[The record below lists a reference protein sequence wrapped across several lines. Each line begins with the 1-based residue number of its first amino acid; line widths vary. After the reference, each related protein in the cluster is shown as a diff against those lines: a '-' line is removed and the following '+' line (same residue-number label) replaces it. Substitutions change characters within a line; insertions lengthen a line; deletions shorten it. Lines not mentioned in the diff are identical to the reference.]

1 MRRKGIIGGC
11 LAVMV
16 VLVFIL
22 LGVAFDG
29 AREEDPAKKDAASV
43 ALTPTVE
50 VGPTVTAEPTEIPEA
65 IKVLQPEST
74 PMPTATAEIIPTTMP
89 INVPELTVT
98 PVPKGEL
105 VEPGDYDINIIPDKF
120 NTGCY
125 DTSVLEK
132 INSACVVDGVEYRM
146 GDNGN
151 RVVIDLYY
159 SEVNEELSNEIVI
172 CNKDFSDKFFS
183 VYHLSMIDKKITI
196 TFENCVFDQMF
207 LDIAQNKVDFY
218 FSNCSF
224 GYFSGSNATFD
235 KCFFGGS
242 CYDGMNPFQNVTV
255 KNSYYAGYPQSNE
268 LGIHSDGIQVFGNAD
283 IDAEDISF
291 QNCRIE
297 MPIIKTRK
305 GEKGYINACLMV
317 ALEYSKGQNFMFD
330 NCIINGG
337 GYSIYV
343 LDSDG
348 KWELNNI
355 VFRNIS
361 IGSNHLYG
369 DIYPKVAEGVI
380 FDNLYDTEKL
390 YVASVWKDSEG
401 KIHLS
406 VSNDTAEDR
415 TLLIVTENGKQ
426 AFSIPSKATSE
437 AAGAK
442 EYFDLA
448 IDMEIIPVD
457 VNSDW
462 VICYDGEETKGNQ
475 IRYVNWSGE
484 PVYRCF
490 E

>member
-89 INVPELTVT
+89 TNVPEPAVT
-98 PVPKGEL
+98 PVPKGEF

-151 RVVIDLYY
+151 TVVIDLYY
-159 SEVNEELSNEIVI
+159 GRNNAEMAEEVVI
-172 CNKDFSDKFFS
+172 RNKDFSDKKLAIRNAS
-183 VYHLSMIDKKITI
+183 KTERKHVIC
-196 TFENCVFDQMF
+196 FENCVFGHAAVDYSQDM
-207 LDIAQNKVDFY
+207 ADFY
-218 FSNCSF
+218 FENCGIKHF
-224 GYFSGSNATFD
+224 TGSDSVFD

-242 CYDGMNPFQNVTV
+242 GYDGMNPFQNVTV
-255 KNSYYAGYPQSNE
+255 KNCYFAGYPQYNE
-268 LGIHSDGIQVFGNAD
+268 QGKHSDAMQIFGKAD
-283 IDAEDISF
+283 IDAENILF

-297 MPIIKTRK
+297 IPILDRNSSRT
-305 GEKGYINACLMV
+305 INACFMV
-317 ALEYSKGQNFMFD
+317 QLEYSNARNFLFED
-330 NCIINGG
+330 CIINGG
-337 GYSIYV
+337 GYSIYAHAV
-343 LDSDG
+343 KGD
-348 KWELNNI
+348 WTMENI

-361 IGSNHLYG
+361 IGSGHLFG
-369 DIYPKVAEGVI
+369 DLYPDIDENIVFE
-380 FDNLYDTEKL
+380 NLYDTGKL
-390 YVASVWKDSEG
+390 YVASVWKDTEG
-401 KIHLS
+401 KMHLS
-406 VSNDTAEDR
+406 VTNDTAEDR
-415 TLLIVTENGKQ
+415 TLLIVTENEKQ
-426 AFSIPSKATSE
+426 ALTIPSKATSV
-437 AAGAK
+437 AVGAK
-442 EYFDLA
+442 EYYDLA
-448 IDMEIIPVD
+448 IDMEIVPAD
-457 VNSDW
+457 AESSW
-462 VICYDGEETKGNQ
+462 VVCYDGEETEENQ
-475 IRYVNWSGE
+475 IRYVNWSE
-484 PVYRCF
+484 ENVYR
-490 E
+490 EIQ